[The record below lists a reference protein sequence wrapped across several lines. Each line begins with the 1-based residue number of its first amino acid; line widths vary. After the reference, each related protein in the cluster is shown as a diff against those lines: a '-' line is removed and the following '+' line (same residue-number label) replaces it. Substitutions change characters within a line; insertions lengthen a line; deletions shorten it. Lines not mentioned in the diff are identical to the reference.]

1 MYRKKSS
8 YYDNDF
14 QLNNLPD
21 PIDTNDSKLMEL
33 LKLIKLS
40 ASGKIFSRRNRKI
53 VLRYHKPNK
62 EIHPEK
68 YTYCL
73 LILFYPFT
81 VEKQLVINGS
91 YVSKLN
97 EKNVLEIINQIKQIF
112 EQNSDLINNYFHE
125 LLW

>member
-21 PIDTNDSKLMEL
+21 LIDTNDSKLMEL

-112 EQNSDLINNYFHE
+112 EQNSDLINSYFHE